1 MSVQI
6 DKVLRLLDDEELAKL
21 DLQRQLDKLKK
32 YSHDC
37 VKDSAQVKERFA
49 IWQQYAT
56 EIRRACTAAEGIA
69 ILFFN

>member
-1 MSVQI
+1 MGVQI

-37 VKDSAQVKERFA
+37 VKDAAQVKERFA
-49 IWQQYAT
+49 VWQHYAT
-56 EIRRACTAAEGIA
+56 LIRRACTAADGITTLLV
-69 ILFFN
+69 I